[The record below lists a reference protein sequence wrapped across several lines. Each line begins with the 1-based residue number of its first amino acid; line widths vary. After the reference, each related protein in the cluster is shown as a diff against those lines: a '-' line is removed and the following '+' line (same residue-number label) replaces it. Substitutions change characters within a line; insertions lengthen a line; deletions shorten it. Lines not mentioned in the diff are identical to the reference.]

1 MELLALADGLE
12 LGYERKIKIEG
23 DSKVSFRI
31 LVLSISANDISFTEI
46 GETKK
51 CGFVE
56 TNPEFHT
63 GHACCG
69 PIWKCQIG
77 NWTSEY
83 GFRGKAHIVILN
95 LEDTSIII
103 IS

>member
-1 MELLALADGLE
+1 MELLALADRLE
-12 LGYERKIKIEG
+12 MGYERKRKIEG
-23 DSKVSFRI
+23 DSKVSSRI
-31 LVLSISANDISFTEI
+31 LVLSVSANDISFTEI

-63 GHACCG
+63 GHSCCG

-83 GFRGKAHIVILN
+83 GFRGKSHAVIIN